1 MGSKTLFVGFKFG
14 APQLNESLLS
24 VEAPDVG
31 QTTGIPGHAS
41 AIGSQ
46 KMPKWVESCQPR
58 ITFKVFMICTEP
70 TDSGKAEGEEV
81 GHA

>member
-1 MGSKTLFVGFKFG
+1 MGSKTLIVGFKFG
-14 APQLNESLLS
+14 VPQPNEPLLS

-41 AIGSQ
+41 ALGSQ
-46 KMPKWVESCQPR
+46 KMPHWVENCQPR
-58 ITFKVFMICTEP
+58 TTFKVFMICTELA
-70 TDSGKAEGEEV
+70 DSGKAEGEEV